1 MNNTTAISTV
11 TENTPLVQEIPL
23 DRIVES
29 KTTRAASLPT

>member
-1 MNNTTAISTV
+1 MNNTTIITSV
-11 TENTPLVQEIPL
+11 TENAPLVQEMPL